1 MTSKEG
7 QELLSFIQK
16 HDMYKYVAHDIKHI
30 EDKIK
35 HGMILFRNESI
46 KLQAAYRKCEQMAER
61 QFTKVIG

>member
-30 EDKIK
+30 EVKIK
-35 HGMILFRNESI
+35 SKMILFKHEAD

-61 QFTKVIG
+61 TFTKVIG